1 MWIVRLALEKKYTI
15 AVMALLILI
24 MGAVSVLQTPTDIF
38 PRINIPVVTVL
49 WGYNGLSANEME
61 KMITNFS
68 ETSVI
73 NNVSDIQRVESQTYN
88 GTAVLKIYFQPSVKI
103 EEALAQVTAISQTIL
118 VRMPPGTQP
127 PLIVRYNATDV
138 PVLQLGLASDSL
150 TEPQITDYAVTR
162 IRPQI
167 STVPGARLSQP
178 FGGKTRQIMV
188 DLEPDRLLALGITP
202 EEVVNAVS
210 AQNLTLPSGVLRL
223 QEREYNVRLNS
234 KPEVISTLNDIPIKT
249 IENTTVHLRDVAN
262 VHDGA
267 AVQTN
272 VVKQDGSRGVLMSIV
287 KTGQAS
293 TTRIVDD
300 IRSRV
305 LPVIQAAAPP
315 GLTVQALFDQSLF
328 VRASIHGVVVEGLIA
343 ALLTAAMI
351 LLFLGSWRSTLI
363 VAVSIPLSIL
373 ASLTVLYLL
382 GETLN
387 IMTLGG
393 LALAIGILVD
403 DATVTIEN
411 IHRNEEL
418 GLPLREAILEGA
430 QQIATPTLVATLT
443 ICIVFVSVLFL
454 EGPARFLFGPLAM
467 SVVFAMLASYVL
479 SRTLVPM
486 MADLML
492 RAEGHGVE
500 GKGQRAEK
508 PIQPLQGLGDLGG
521 LPANAGT
528 LRVAESPRSGLPTNS
543 GANRSEGFQPLGGSR
558 GNWFTRL
565 HHRFNRGFERFQG
578 RYLRALDWSLNHR
591 KTVLVAFVGVVAF
604 TACLL
609 PFIGRDFFPRV
620 DAGQIKLHLRAPV
633 GARLEETERVAAET
647 EAIIRQVIPQA
658 EVGSVLSNIGLTSE
672 RYNFIFTDNATAG
685 SADAELLIS
694 LTDERSRP
702 TEAYVRELR
711 TRLREEMPDV
721 TYFFM
726 AADIV
731 GQILNFGL
739 TSPIDV
745 QVSGFD
751 RANNLQIARE
761 MAQRMAQIPGA
772 VDVRL
777 HQVLDAP
784 ELYVEVDRERAG
796 QFGLT
801 EQRVATNLNI
811 SLSGTGQ
818 TRPNFWPDPVTG
830 FPYLIAVQTPPYRLA
845 SYDALMRTPL
855 GVPPVMAGTTAAGT
869 AVSPELLSNVASV
882 RRSTAPVI
890 INRVNTQPAYDVYA
904 SVERTDLG
912 SVATALEG
920 LVKEYEPRL
929 KPGNR
934 IQIRGQVESMES
946 AFSRLG
952 LGILFAAVLVYLLM
966 VVNFQSFRYPFI
978 IITALPGA
986 LCGMVWMLFLTQTTF
1001 SIPSLMGAIMSVG
1014 VATANSILMVSFA
1027 KDHLPEVGGNAY
1039 AAALEA
1045 GRTRLRPILMTAIA
1059 MIVGMLPMSLGL
1071 GEGGEQNA
1079 PLGRAVIGGLLL
1091 ATFSTLLFV
1100 PVVFSY
1106 LARKRSDA

>member
-15 AVMALLILI
+15 AVMSLLILI
-24 MGAVSVLQTPTDIF
+24 MGAVSVTQMPTDIF

-49 WGYNGLSANEME
+49 WGYSGLSPKEME
-61 KMITNFS
+61 TMITNFS
-68 ETSVI
+68 ETSLI
-73 NNVSDIQRVESQTYN
+73 NNVGDIQRVESQTYN
-88 GTAVLKIYFQPSVKI
+88 GTSVIKIYFQPQVKI
-103 EEALAQVTAISQTIL
+103 EEALAQVSAISQTIL
-118 VRMPPGTQP
+118 LRMPPGTQP

-138 PVLQLGLASDSL
+138 PVLQLGLSSDSL
-150 TEPQITDYAVTR
+150 SEPQITDYAATR
-162 IRPQI
+162 IRPQV
-167 STVPGARLSQP
+167 STVPGSRLSQP

-188 DLEPDRLLALGITP
+188 DLEPEQLLAHGVTP

-210 AQNLTLPSGVLRL
+210 AQNLTLPSGSLRL
-223 QEREYNVRLNS
+223 QEREYMVRLNS

-249 IENTTVHLRDVAN
+249 IGNTVVHMRDVAN

-272 VVKQDGSRGVLMSIV
+272 VVKQDGSRGVLLSIV
-287 KTGQAS
+287 KTGNAS
-293 TTRIVDD
+293 TTRIVDEL
-300 IRSRV
+300 RNRV
-305 LPVIQAAAPP
+305 FPTVRAAAPS
-315 GLTVQALFDQSLF
+315 GLRLVELFDQSVF
-328 VRASIHGVVVEGLIA
+328 VRASIKGVILEGLIA

-351 LLFLGSWRSTLI
+351 LIFLGSWRSTLI

-373 ASLTVLYLL
+373 ASLTTLYLL

-430 QQIATPTLVATLT
+430 AQIATPTLVATLT

-467 SVVFAMLASYVL
+467 AVVFAMLASYLL

-486 MADLML
+486 LADLML
-492 RAEGHGVE
+492 RGEKHHKTLPESATT
-500 GKGQRAEK
+500 GK
-508 PIQPLQGLGDLGG
+508 
-521 LPANAGT
+521 AGKST
-528 LRVAESPRSGLPTNS
+528 
-543 GANRSEGFQPLGGSR
+543 F
-558 GNWFTRL
+558 FD
-565 HHRFNRGFERFQG
+565 RFNRGFERFQN
-578 RYLRALDWSLNHR
+578 RYVRSLDWSLNHR
-591 KTVLVAFVGVVAF
+591 KAVFAMFIVVVGVTLAM
-604 TACLL
+604 L
-609 PFIGRDFFPRV
+609 PFVGRDFFPRV
-620 DAGQIKLHLRAPV
+620 DAGQIKLHLRAPA
-633 GARLEETERVAAET
+633 GSRLEETERVAAET
-647 EAIIRQVIPQA
+647 EAIIRRIIPESEIGTVI
-658 EVGSVLSNIGLTSE
+658 SNIGLTSE
-672 RYNFIFTDNATAG
+672 RYNFIFTDNAATG

-702 TEAYVRELR
+702 TEEYVRQLR
-711 TRLREEMPDV
+711 DHLREEMPDI
-721 TYFFM
+721 TYFFL

-731 GQILNFGL
+731 SQILNFGL

-745 QVSGFD
+745 QISGFD
-751 RANNLQIARE
+751 RANNLRIARE
-761 MAQRMAQIPGA
+761 MVQRISQIPGA
-772 VDVRL
+772 VDVHL
-777 HQVLDAP
+777 HQLLDAP
-784 ELYVEVDRERAG
+784 ELFLNVDRERAG
-796 QFGLT
+796 QLGMT

-811 SLSGTGQ
+811 ALSGTAQ
-818 TRPNFWPDPVTG
+818 VRPNFWPDPVTG
-830 FPYLIAVQTPPYRLA
+830 FPYLIAVQTPPHQLD
-845 SYDALMRTPL
+845 SYDKLMRLPL
-855 GVPPVMAGTTAAGT
+855 TGT
-869 AVSPELLSNVASV
+869 ATGALPVANQSEAQLTPQLLSNVATMK
-882 RRSTAPVI
+882 RSTTPVI
-890 INRVNTQPAYDVYA
+890 INRVNTQPTYDVYA
-904 SVERTDLG
+904 AVERTDLG
-912 SVATALEG
+912 SVANELNKLA
-920 LVKEYEPRL
+920 KEYESQL

-934 IQIRGQVESMES
+934 ILVRGQVESMES

-952 LGILFAAVLVYLLM
+952 IGIAFAAILVYLLM

-1014 VATANSILMVSFA
+1014 VATANSILMVSYA
-1027 KDHLPEVGGNAY
+1027 KDHLPEVNFNAY
-1039 AAALEA
+1039 EAALDA

-1059 MIVGMLPMSLGL
+1059 MIIGMLPMSLGL

-1091 ATFSTLLFV
+1091 ATFTTLFFV
-1100 PVVFSY
+1100 PTVFSY
-1106 LARKRSDA
+1106 LARKK

>member
-15 AVMALLILI
+15 AVMSLLILI
-24 MGAVSVLQTPTDIF
+24 MGAVSVTQMPTDIF

-49 WGYNGLSANEME
+49 WGYSGLSPKEME
-61 KMITNFS
+61 TMITNFS
-68 ETSVI
+68 ETSLI
-73 NNVSDIQRVESQTYN
+73 NNVGDIQRVESQTYN
-88 GTAVLKIYFQPSVKI
+88 GTSVIKIYFQPQVKI
-103 EEALAQVTAISQTIL
+103 EEALAQVSAISQTIL
-118 VRMPPGTQP
+118 LRMPPGTQP

-138 PVLQLGLASDSL
+138 PVLQLGLSSDSL
-150 TEPQITDYAVTR
+150 SEPQITDYAATR
-162 IRPQI
+162 IRPQV
-167 STVPGARLSQP
+167 STVPGSRLSQP

-188 DLEPDRLLALGITP
+188 DLEPEQLLAHGVTP

-210 AQNLTLPSGVLRL
+210 AQNLTLPSGSLRL
-223 QEREYNVRLNS
+223 QEREYMVRLNS

-249 IENTTVHLRDVAN
+249 IGNTVVHMRDVAN

-272 VVKQDGSRGVLMSIV
+272 VVKQDGSRGVLLSIV
-287 KTGQAS
+287 KTGNAS
-293 TTRIVDD
+293 TTRIVDEL
-300 IRSRV
+300 RNRV
-305 LPVIQAAAPP
+305 FPTVRAAAPS
-315 GLTVQALFDQSLF
+315 GLRLVELFDQSVF
-328 VRASIHGVVVEGLIA
+328 VRASIKGVILEGLIA

-351 LLFLGSWRSTLI
+351 LIFLGSWRSTLI

-373 ASLTVLYLL
+373 ASLTTLYLL

-430 QQIATPTLVATLT
+430 AQIATPTLVATLT

-467 SVVFAMLASYVL
+467 AVVFAMLASYLL

-486 MADLML
+486 LADLML
-492 RAEGHGVE
+492 RGEKHHKTLPESATT
-500 GKGQRAEK
+500 GK
-508 PIQPLQGLGDLGG
+508 
-521 LPANAGT
+521 AGKST
-528 LRVAESPRSGLPTNS
+528 
-543 GANRSEGFQPLGGSR
+543 F
-558 GNWFTRL
+558 FD
-565 HHRFNRGFERFQG
+565 RFNRGFERFQN
-578 RYLRALDWSLNHR
+578 RYVRSLDWSLNHR
-591 KTVLVAFVGVVAF
+591 KAVFAMFIMVVGVTLAM
-604 TACLL
+604 L
-609 PFIGRDFFPRV
+609 PFVGRDFFPRV
-620 DAGQIKLHLRAPV
+620 DAGQIKLHLRAPA
-633 GARLEETERVAAET
+633 GSRLEETERVAAET
-647 EAIIRQVIPQA
+647 EAIIRRIIPESEIGTVI
-658 EVGSVLSNIGLTSE
+658 SNIGLTSE
-672 RYNFIFTDNATAG
+672 RYNFIFTDNAATG

-702 TEAYVRELR
+702 TEEYVRQLR
-711 TRLREEMPDV
+711 DHLREEMPDI
-721 TYFFM
+721 TYFFL

-731 GQILNFGL
+731 SQILNFGL

-745 QVSGFD
+745 QISGFD
-751 RANNLQIARE
+751 RANNLRIARE
-761 MAQRMAQIPGA
+761 MVQRISQIPGA
-772 VDVRL
+772 VDVHL
-777 HQVLDAP
+777 HQLLDAP
-784 ELYVEVDRERAG
+784 ELFLNVDRERAG
-796 QFGLT
+796 QLGMT

-811 SLSGTGQ
+811 ALSGTAQ
-818 TRPNFWPDPVTG
+818 VRPNFWPDPVTG
-830 FPYLIAVQTPPYRLA
+830 FPYLIAVQTPPHQLD
-845 SYDALMRTPL
+845 SYDKLMRLPL
-855 GVPPVMAGTTAAGT
+855 TGT
-869 AVSPELLSNVASV
+869 ATGALPVANQSEAQLTPQLLSNVATMK
-882 RRSTAPVI
+882 RSTTPVI
-890 INRVNTQPAYDVYA
+890 INRVNTQPTYDVYA
-904 SVERTDLG
+904 AVERTDLG
-912 SVATALEG
+912 SVANELNKLAE
-920 LVKEYEPRL
+920 EYESQL

-934 IQIRGQVESMES
+934 ILVRGQVESMES

-952 LGILFAAVLVYLLM
+952 IGIAFAAILVYLLM

-1014 VATANSILMVSFA
+1014 VATANSILMVSYA
-1027 KDHLPEVGGNAY
+1027 KDHLPEVNFNAY
-1039 AAALEA
+1039 EAALDA

-1059 MIVGMLPMSLGL
+1059 MIIGMLPMSLGL

-1091 ATFSTLLFV
+1091 ATFTTLFFV
-1100 PVVFSY
+1100 PTVFSY
-1106 LARKRSDA
+1106 LARKK

>member
-24 MGAVSVLQTPTDIF
+24 MGSVASLQMPTDIF
-38 PRINIPVVTVL
+38 PRINIPVVTVI
-49 WGYNGLSANEME
+49 WAYTGLSTNEME
-61 KMITNFS
+61 KMVTNFS
-68 ETSVI
+68 ETSLI

-88 GTAVLKIYFQPSVKI
+88 GTSVIKLYFQPTVKI
-103 EEALAQVTAISQTIL
+103 EEALAQVAAISQTII

-138 PVLQLGLASDSL
+138 PVLQLGLSSDSL
-150 TEPQITDYAVTR
+150 TEPQITDYSTTR
-162 IRPQI
+162 IRPQMA
-167 STVPGARLSQP
+167 TVAGSRMSQP
-178 FGGKTRQIMV
+178 FGGRSRQIMV
-188 DLEPDRLLALGITP
+188 DLEPEQLIARGITP
-202 EEVVNAVS
+202 EDVTNAVS
-210 AQNLTLPSGVLRL
+210 AQNLTLPSGSLRL
-223 QEREYNVRLNS
+223 EDREYTVRLNS
-234 KPEVISTLNDIPIKT
+234 KPDVISTLNDVPVKVVGGVM
-249 IENTTVHLRDVAN
+249 VHMRDVAN
-262 VHDGA
+262 VHDGS

-272 VVKQDGSRGVLMSIV
+272 VVKQDGSRGIMLSVV
-287 KTGQAS
+287 KTGNAS
-293 TTRIVDD
+293 TTRVVDD
-300 IRSRV
+300 IKNRV
-305 LPVIQAAAPP
+305 LPTIRAAAPA
-315 GLTVQALFDQSLF
+315 GLRLVALFDQSIF
-328 VRASIHGVVVEGLIA
+328 VRASIKGVVVEGIIA

-363 VAVSIPLSIL
+363 VATSIPLSIL
-373 ASLTVLYLL
+373 ASLTTLYLL

-430 QQIATPTLVATLT
+430 YQIATPTLVATLT

-467 SVVFAMLASYVL
+467 AVVFAMLASYVL

-492 RAEGHGVE
+492 RGEHKKHDPTRVPTN
-500 GKGQRAEK
+500 KRTFY
-508 PIQPLQGLGDLGG
+508 DRF
-521 LPANAGT
+521 NAG
-528 LRVAESPRSGLPTNS
+528 
-543 GANRSEGFQPLGGSR
+543 FD
-558 GNWFTRL
+558 
-565 HHRFNRGFERFQG
+565 RFQNS
-578 RYLRALDWSLNHR
+578 YLAALTWSLNHR
-591 KTVLVAFVGVVAF
+591 RTILAIFALTVGVTLAMI
-604 TACLL
+604 
-609 PFIGRDFFPRV
+609 PYIGRDFFPRV
-620 DAGQIKLHLRAPV
+620 DAGQIKLHMRAPA
-633 GARLEETERVAAET
+633 GSRLEETERLAAET
-647 EAIIRQVIPQA
+647 EAIVREVIPER
-658 EVGSVLSNIGLTSE
+658 EVASVISNIGLTSE
-672 RYNFIFTDNATAG
+672 RYNFIFTDNAAAG
-685 SADAELLIS
+685 AGDAELLIS
-694 LTDERSRP
+694 LAEDPSHPTDD
-702 TEAYVRELR
+702 YIRELR
-711 TRLREEMPDV
+711 SRLREEMPEV
-721 TYFFM
+721 TYFFL

-751 RANNLQIARE
+751 RVNNLQIARE
-761 MAQRMAQIPGA
+761 LRQRIAQIPGA
-772 VDVRL
+772 VDVHI

-784 ELYVEVDRERAG
+784 EIFLDVDRERAS

-811 SLSGTGQ
+811 SLSGTAQ
-818 TRPNFWPDPVTG
+818 VRPNFWPDPVTG
-830 FPYLIAVQTPPYRLA
+830 FPYLIAVQTPPYKLD
-845 SYDALMRTPL
+845 SYDKLLRTPL
-855 GVPPVMAGTTAAGT
+855 VANQSVTPQ
-869 AVSPELLSNVASV
+869 LLSNVATV
-882 RRSTAPVI
+882 KRSTTPQI
-890 INRVNTQPAYDVYA
+890 INRVNTQPTYDVYA
-904 SVERTDLG
+904 AVERTDLG
-912 SVATALEG
+912 SVATELNKLA
-920 LVKEYEPRL
+920 KEYEAQL
-929 KPGNR
+929 KPGNK
-934 IQIRGQVESMES
+934 ILIRGQVESMES

-952 LGILFAAVLVYLLM
+952 IGIVFAAVLVYLLM

-986 LCGMVWMLFLTQTTF
+986 LCGMVWMLFLTHTTF

-1027 KDHLPEVGGNAY
+1027 KDHLPEINNNAY
-1039 AAALEA
+1039 EAALEA

-1059 MIVGMLPMSLGL
+1059 MIIGMLPMSLGL

-1091 ATFSTLLFV
+1091 ATFTTLLFV
-1100 PVVFSY
+1100 PTVFSY
-1106 LARKRSDA
+1106 MAAGNKTKPNSAQS

>member
-24 MGAVSVLQTPTDIF
+24 LGTVASLQMPTDIF
-38 PRINIPVVTVL
+38 PRINIPVVSVI
-49 WGYNGLSANEME
+49 WGYTGLSTNEME
-61 KMITNFS
+61 KMVTNFS
-68 ETSVI
+68 ETSLI

-88 GTAVLKIYFQPSVKI
+88 GTAVIKLYFQPTVRI
-103 EEALAQVTAISQTIL
+103 EEALAQVAAISQTII

-138 PVLQLGLASDSL
+138 PVLQLGLSSDSL
-150 TEPQITDYAVTR
+150 TEPQITDYAATR

-167 STVPGARLSQP
+167 ATVPGSRLSQP
-178 FGGKTRQIMV
+178 FGGRTRQIMV
-188 DLEPDRLLALGITP
+188 DLEPEQLIAHGITP
-202 EEVVNAVS
+202 EDVTNAVT

-223 QEREYNVRLNS
+223 EEREYPVRLNS
-234 KPEVISTLNDIPIKT
+234 KPDVIGTLNDLPVKVVGGSV
-249 IENTTVHLRDVAN
+249 VHMRDVAN

-267 AVQTN
+267 AVQAN

-287 KTGQAS
+287 KTGNAS
-293 TTRIVDD
+293 TTKVVDEIKNRILPTIRASAPAGLRIVD
-300 IRSRV
+300 
-305 LPVIQAAAPP
+305 
-315 GLTVQALFDQSLF
+315 LFDQSVF
-328 VRASIHGVVVEGLIA
+328 VRASIKGVLLEGIIA

-363 VAVSIPLSIL
+363 VATSIPLSIL
-373 ASLTVLYLL
+373 ASLTTLYLL

-430 QQIATPTLVATLT
+430 AQIATPTLVATLT

-467 SVVFAMLASYVL
+467 AVVFAMLASYIL

-492 RAEGHGVE
+492 RGEHKEHG
-500 GKGQRAEK
+500 A
-508 PIQPLQGLGDLGG
+508 
-521 LPANAGT
+521 A
-528 LRVAESPRSGLPTNS
+528 PRPSLY
-543 GANRSEGFQPLGGSR
+543 AY
-558 GNWFTRL
+558 
-565 HHRFNRGFERFQG
+565 FNRGFDRFQAG
-578 RYLRALDWSLNHR
+578 YMGALAWVLVHR
-591 KTVLVAFVGVVAF
+591 KTVLALFVGVVGF
-604 TACLL
+604 TLALI
-609 PFIGRDFFPRV
+609 PFVGRDFFPHV
-620 DAGQIKLHLRAPV
+620 DAGQIKLHMRGPA
-633 GARLEETERVAAET
+633 GTRLEETERLAAET
-647 EAIIRQVIPQA
+647 EAVIRTTIPERDIQSVI
-658 EVGSVLSNIGLTSE
+658 SNVGLTAE
-672 RYNFIFTDNATAG
+672 RYNFIFTDNAAAG
-685 SADAELLIS
+685 SGDAELLIS
-694 LTDERSRP
+694 LKEDKERPTDE
-702 TEAYVRELR
+702 YVRELR
-711 TRLREEMPDV
+711 SRLREEMPEE
-721 TYFFM
+721 TYFFL

-731 GQILNFGL
+731 SQILNFGL

-751 RANNLQIARE
+751 RGNNLKIARE
-761 MAQRMAQIPGA
+761 MQQRVAQIPGA
-772 VDVRL
+772 VDVHL

-784 ELYVEVDRERAG
+784 EIFLDIDRERAG

-811 SLSGTGQ
+811 SLSGTAQ
-818 TRPNFWPDPVTG
+818 VRPNFWPDPVTG
-830 FPYLIAVQTPPYRLA
+830 FPYLIAVQTPPYKLDT
-845 SYDALMRTPL
+845 YDKLLRTPL
-855 GVPPVMAGTTAAGT
+855 ISSQQATPQ
-869 AVSPELLSNVASV
+869 LLSNVATV
-882 RRSTAPVI
+882 RRTTTPQI
-890 INRVNTQPAYDVYA
+890 INRVNTQPTYDVYA
-904 SVERTDLG
+904 AVEHTDLG
-912 SVATALEG
+912 SVATELNKLA
-920 LVKEYEPRL
+920 KEYEPQL
-929 KPGNR
+929 KPGNK
-934 IQIRGQVESMES
+934 ISVRGQVESMES

-952 LGILFAAVLVYLLM
+952 IGIIFAALLVYLLM

-986 LCGMVWMLFLTQTTF
+986 LCGMVWMLFLTNTTF

-1014 VATANSILMVSFA
+1014 VATANSILLVSFA
-1027 KDHLPEVGGNAY
+1027 KDHLPDVHGNAHE
-1039 AAALEA
+1039 AALEA

-1059 MIVGMLPMSLGL
+1059 MIIGMLPMSLGL

-1091 ATFSTLLFV
+1091 ATFTTLLFV
-1100 PVVFSY
+1100 PTVFSY
-1106 LARKRSDA
+1106 LVKTPKAEKPNA

>member
-15 AVMALLILI
+15 AVMALLIMI
-24 MGAVSVLQTPTDIF
+24 MGGVSVMQMPTDIF

-49 WGYNGLSANEME
+49 WGYSGLSAKEME
-61 KMITNFS
+61 TMITNFS
-68 ETSVI
+68 ETSLI
-73 NNVSDIQRVESQTYN
+73 NNVGDIQRVESQTYN
-88 GTAVLKIYFQPSVKI
+88 GTSVIKLYFQPTVKI
-103 EEALAQVTAISQTIL
+103 EEALAQVSAISQTIL

-138 PVLQLGLASDSL
+138 PVLQLGLSSDSL
-150 TEPQITDYAVTR
+150 SESQITDYAATR
-162 IRPQI
+162 IRPQV
-167 STVPGARLSQP
+167 STVPGGRLSQP
-178 FGGKTRQIMV
+178 FGGKARQIMV
-188 DLEPDRLLALGITP
+188 DLDPEQLLAHGVTP

-210 AQNLTLPSGVLRL
+210 VQNLTLPSGNLRL
-223 QEREYNVRLNS
+223 EDREYMVRLNS
-234 KPEVISTLNDIPIKT
+234 KPEVISTLNEIPIKT
-249 IENTTVHLRDVAN
+249 IGNTTVHMRDVAN

-272 VVKQDGSRGVLMSIV
+272 VVKQDGSRGILMSIV
-287 KTGQAS
+287 KTGNSS
-293 TTRIVDD
+293 TTRIVDEL
-300 IRSRV
+300 RNRV
-305 LPVIQAAAPP
+305 FPTVRAAAPS
-315 GLTVQALFDQSLF
+315 GLRVVELFDQSVF
-328 VRASIHGVVVEGLIA
+328 VRASIKGVIIEGIIA

-373 ASLTVLYLL
+373 VSLTTLYLL

-430 QQIATPTLVATLT
+430 RQISTPTLVATMT

-467 SVVFAMLASYVL
+467 AVVFAMIASYVL

-492 RAEGHGVE
+492 RGEKGH
-500 GKGQRAEK
+500 ATH
-508 PIQPLQGLGDLGG
+508 
-521 LPANAGT
+521 PASQSSHADPSD
-528 LRVAESPRSGLPTNS
+528 RPSA
-543 GANRSEGFQPLGGSR
+543 
-558 GNWFTRL
+558 
-565 HHRFNRGFERFQG
+565 FNRGFERFQG
-578 RYLRALDWSLNHR
+578 SYLRALKWSLDHR
-591 KTVLVAFVGVVAF
+591 MAVFVVFLLTVGVTVAMI
-604 TACLL
+604 
-609 PFIGRDFFPRV
+609 PFVGRDFFPRV
-620 DAGQIKLHLRAPV
+620 DAGQIKLHLRAPA
-633 GARLEETERVAAET
+633 GSRLEETERIAAET
-647 EAIIRQVIPQA
+647 EAIVRRLIPEAEIGTVI
-658 EVGSVLSNIGLTSE
+658 SNVGLTSE
-672 RYNFIFTDNATAG
+672 RYNFIFTDNAATG

-702 TEAYVRELR
+702 TDDYVRQLR
-711 TRLREEMPDV
+711 EELREEMPEI
-721 TYFFM
+721 TYFFL

-751 RANNLQIARE
+751 RVNNLRIARE
-761 MAQRMAQIPGA
+761 MVQRVSQIPGA
-772 VDVRL
+772 VDVHL
-777 HQVLDAP
+777 HQLLDAP
-784 ELYVEVDRERAG
+784 ELFLEIDRERAS
-796 QFGLT
+796 QLGLT
-801 EQRVATNLNI
+801 EQRVASNLNI

-818 TRPNFWPDPVTG
+818 VRPNFWPDPVTG
-830 FPYLIAVQTPPYRLA
+830 FPYLIVVQTPPYKLDT
-845 SYDALMRTPL
+845 YDKLMRTPL
-855 GVPPVMAGTTAAGT
+855 ATGSPTVAGAMQ
-869 AVSPELLSNVASV
+869 VSNQTDNALMPQLLSNIATMK
-882 RRSTAPVI
+882 RGTAPAI
-890 INRVNTQPAYDVYA
+890 INRVNTQPTYDVYA
-904 SVERTDLG
+904 AVERTDLG
-912 SVATALEG
+912 SVATELNKLAA
-920 LVKEYEPRL
+920 EYETQL

-934 IQIRGQVESMES
+934 ILVRGQVESMES

-952 LGILFAAVLVYLLM
+952 IGIAFAAILVYLLM

-986 LCGMVWMLFLTQTTF
+986 LCGMVWMLFLTHTTF

-1027 KDHLPEVGGNAY
+1027 KDHLVEVNGNAY
-1039 AAALEA
+1039 DSALEA

-1059 MIVGMLPMSLGL
+1059 MIIGMLPMSLGL

-1079 PLGRAVIGGLLL
+1079 PLGRAVIGGLIL
-1091 ATFSTLLFV
+1091 ATFTTLLFV
-1100 PVVFSY
+1100 PTVFSY
-1106 LARKRSDA
+1106 LAKKRS